1 MCEGL
6 GGMLAR
12 RMDCTWPEL
21 RILNV
26 FASLG
31 VGGVLIL
38 SLMDGWIVDT
48 VASQCC
54 EQ

>member
-6 GGMLAR
+6 RGMLIR
-12 RMDCTWPEL
+12 RMDCTSPEL

-31 VGGVLIL
+31 VGGFNSFV
-38 SLMDGWIVDT
+38 DGRVD
-48 VASQCC
+48 C
-54 EQ
+54 